1 MTYTPGGPAEMSV
14 GGGVMAGMETF
25 TLVPRGP
32 FSLAASIG
40 FLEGFTP
47 ASYSGA
53 ADGMLELAFPVEG
66 SWRTVGVRVRQDG
79 ADAAAGEMG
88 TGPVRAEIVSPAA
101 PGSDLMAEVRP
112 QVERILSLDV
122 DGSGFPAVGERDP
135 VVGEVQRRY
144 PGLRPVGFWSPYEA
158 AVWTIIGHRI
168 RITQAAAI
176 KARIAERLG
185 EPVSFGGRVV
195 HAFPS
200 PQRLTKLDTFPGLA
214 GRKPEWLRS
223 LAQAALDGQLDAAR
237 LRAMPHEEAMAD
249 LKKLPGIGDFSAG
262 LTLLRGAGAPDA
274 VPGQEPRLARAV
286 ALAYGLAGPAGPG
299 QLREISENWRPYR
312 TWVTLL
318 LRTAL
323 EYETGEITGRQGH
336 ARTS

>member
-1 MTYTPGGPAEMSV
+1 
-14 GGGVMAGMETF
+14 METF

-32 FSLAASIG
+32 FSLAESIK

-53 ADGMLELAFPVEG
+53 ADGVLELAFPVEG
-66 SWRTVGVRVRQDG
+66 SWQTVGVQVRQDA
-79 ADAAAGEMG
+79 ADAGAVTGEIIWPGEPGAGL
-88 TGPVRAEIVSPAA
+88 R
-101 PGSDLMAEVRP
+101 AEVRA

-158 AVWTIIGHRI
+158 AAWTIIGQRI
-168 RITQAAAI
+168 RIAQAAAL

-185 EPVSFGGRVV
+185 DPVSFGSRVV
-195 HAFPS
+195 YAFPS
-200 PQRLTKLDTFPGLA
+200 PQRLAKLDTFPGLA
-214 GRKPEWLRS
+214 GRKPEWLRA
-223 LAQAALDGQLDAAR
+223 LAHAALDGRLDAAR
-237 LRAMPHEEAMAD
+237 LRAMPHEEAIAD

-274 VPGQEPRLARAV
+274 VAAEPRLGRAV
-286 ALAYGLAGPAGPG
+286 ALAYGLPGPATPE
-299 QLREISENWRPYR
+299 QIHEISENWRPYR

-318 LRTAL
+318 LRAQL
-323 EYETGEITGRQGH
+323 EYSTGEITGRQGH
-336 ARTS
+336 ARTG

>member
-1 MTYTPGGPAEMSV
+1 
-14 GGGVMAGMETF
+14 METF

-53 ADGMLELAFPVEG
+53 GDSVLELAFPVEG
-66 SWRTVGVRVRQDG
+66 SWRTAGVRVRQDDDG
-79 ADAAAGEMG
+79 VV
-88 TGPVRAEIVSPAA
+88 TAEIVSPAQ
-101 PGSDLMAEVRP
+101 PGPDLVAEIRP

-122 DGSGFPAVGERDP
+122 DGSGFAAVGERDP
-135 VVGEVQRRY
+135 VVGEAQRKY

-158 AVWTIIGHRI
+158 AAWTIIGHRI

-176 KARIAERLG
+176 KARMAEQLG
-185 EPVSFGGRVV
+185 EAVSFGDRVV
-195 HAFPS
+195 HAFPA
-200 PQRLTKLDTFPGLA
+200 PQRLAELDTFPGLA

-223 LAQAALDGQLDAAR
+223 VAQAALDGQLDAAR
-237 LRAMPHEEAMAD
+237 LRAMPPEEALAD

-262 LTLLRGAGAPDA
+262 LTLLRGAGSPDA
-274 VPGQEPRLARAV
+274 VPNAEPRLARAV
-286 ALAYGLAGPAGPG
+286 ALAYGLPGPATPE
-299 QLREISENWRPYR
+299 QVAAISDKWRPYR

-318 LRTAL
+318 LRTRL

-336 ARTS
+336 ARTG

>member
-1 MTYTPGGPAEMSV
+1 MSA
-14 GGGVMAGMETF
+14 GGGLMSCMESF
-25 TLVPRGP
+25 TILPRGP
-32 FSLAASIG
+32 FSLAASIR

-47 ASYSGA
+47 AAYTGST
-53 ADGMLELAFPVEG
+53 DTTFELAFPVEG
-66 SWRTVGVRVRQDG
+66 SWQTVGVRVRQ
-79 ADAAAGEMG
+79 AAGD
-88 TGPVRAEIVSPAA
+88 GPAGGVTAEIVSP
-101 PGSDLMAEVRP
+101 VRP
-112 QVERILSLDV
+112 GPDLVAAVRQQVERILSLDV

-135 VVGEVQRRY
+135 VAGELQRRY

-158 AVWTIIGHRI
+158 AAWTIIGHRI

-176 KARIAERLG
+176 KARMAEQLG

-195 HAFPS
+195 PSFPS
-200 PQRLTKLDTFPGLA
+200 PQRLAGLDAFPGLA

-223 LAQAALDGQLDAAR
+223 LAQAALDGQLDTAR

-262 LTLLRGAGAPDA
+262 LTLLRGAGDPDA
-274 VPGQEPRLARAV
+274 VPGQEPRLGRAV
-286 ALAYGLAGPAGPG
+286 ALAYRLPGPATPE
-299 QLREISENWRPYR
+299 QVLQISESWRPYR

-318 LRTAL
+318 LRIQL
-323 EYETGEITGRQGH
+323 EFQTGEITGRQGH

>member
-1 MTYTPGGPAEMSV
+1 MSV
-14 GGGVMAGMETF
+14 GGDVMAGMETF

-32 FSLAASIG
+32 FSLVASIR

-47 ASYSGA
+47 AAYAGPDGSGPDEAKGSA
-53 ADGMLELAFPVEG
+53 ALELAFPMEG
-66 SWRTVGVRVRQDG
+66 SWQTVGVRVRQD
-79 ADAAAGEMG
+79 AGE
-88 TGPVRAEIVSPAA
+88 VIAEIVSPSGA
-101 PGSDLMAEVRP
+101 GAELVAELRP

-122 DGSGFPAVGERDP
+122 DGSGFAAVGERDP

-158 AVWTIIGHRI
+158 AAWTIIGHRI
-168 RITQAAAI
+168 RITQAAAV
-176 KARIAERLG
+176 KTRMSEKLG
-185 EPVSFGGRVV
+185 EPVSFDDQVV

-200 PQRLTKLDTFPGLA
+200 PMRLAELDTFPGLA

-223 LAQAALDGQLDAAR
+223 LAQAALEGQLDAAR

-262 LTLLRGAGAPDA
+262 LILLRGAGAPDA

-286 ALAYGLAGPAGPG
+286 ALAYGLPGPATPE
-299 QLREISENWRPYR
+299 QLRDISDKWRPYR

-318 LRTAL
+318 LRIRL
-323 EYETGEITGRQGH
+323 EYETGEISGRQGPAKTVTMGL
-336 ARTS
+336 ARGCV